1 MGQDIITG
9 RAGND
14 FGHLMGT
21 YAAEHLGT
29 KLLDTGTKSNQ
40 AILNGEQ
47 VVIKAAHKN
56 TSSVGITLNVLLQVQ
71 SIVAVIE
78 DKGASS
84 RNIHEYTIY
93 KVSKDWYKKH
103 MTPSRSSERASRT
116 TRMVNCNLIRAHGEQ
131 IGKIT
136 CVPF

>member
-1 MGQDIITG
+1 MGQDMITG
-9 RAGND
+9 QAGNN

-21 YAAEHLGT
+21 YAAEYLGT

-56 TSSVGITLNVLLQVQ
+56 TSSVGVTLNVLEQVQ
-71 SIVAVIE
+71 SIVAVLE
-78 DKGASS
+78 DKNTSS
-84 RNIHEYTIY
+84 NNIHEYTIY
-93 KVSKDWYKKH
+93 KVPKDWYKKH
-103 MTPSRSSERASRT
+103 MRPSRSSERAART

-131 IGKIT
+131 IGIMT
-136 CVPF
+136 CGF